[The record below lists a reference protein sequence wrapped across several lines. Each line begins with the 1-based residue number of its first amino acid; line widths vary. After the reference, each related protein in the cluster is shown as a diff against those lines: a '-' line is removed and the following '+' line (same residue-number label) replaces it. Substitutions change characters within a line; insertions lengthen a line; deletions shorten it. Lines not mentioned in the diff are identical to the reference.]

1 MKRLLNALPV
11 FALCAIVLAPISA
24 FAQVS
29 AADAAP
35 FVGTWKL
42 KFEGPMGPLELT
54 LKVTS
59 EGDKVVGEMVADM
72 LGNAKSTSASKG
84 PNGLTLKFDL
94 DIMGMQL
101 PGALTISPEGGK
113 VKATFDLMDGAFSMP
128 GEGTKGA

>member
-1 MKRLLNALPV
+1 MKRLFNALPV
-11 FALCAIVLAPISA
+11 FVLCAVVMAPIATS
-24 FAQVS
+24 AQVS

-35 FVGTWKL
+35 YVGSWKL
-42 KFEGPMGPLELT
+42 NFEGPMGPLEVT

-59 EGDKVVGEMVADM
+59 EGDKVVGEMMGDM
-72 LGNAKSTSASKG
+72 LGNAKSTSAAKG

-101 PGALTISPEGGK
+101 PGAITLTPDGAK

-128 GEGTKGA
+128 GTGAKV